1 MKQETIET
9 AIDRLLEAITKTQ
22 APEQQ
27 PAEPSAGAKQAADRG
42 DHVAHGGPVR
52 VLAGVFGVEVE
63 NLKEGNGKSSQNHLV
78 LGRRNAQ
85 RKPAKTLS
93 R

>member
-1 MKQETIET
+1 VKQETIET

-63 NLKEGNGKSSQNHLV
+63 NLKEGNGKSSQNHLL
-78 LGRRNAQ
+78 LGRRIDQ
-85 RKPAKTLS
+85 EKTPDSLN